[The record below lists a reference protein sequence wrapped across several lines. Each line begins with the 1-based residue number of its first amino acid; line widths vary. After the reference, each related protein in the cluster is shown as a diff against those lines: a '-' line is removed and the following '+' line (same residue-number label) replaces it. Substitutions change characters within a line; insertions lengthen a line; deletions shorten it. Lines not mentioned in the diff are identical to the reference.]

1 MTHGEMSDPT
11 AHVATCVSPVKVVCE
26 RTIRKRTIKEFP
38 YNKRRV
44 SMINVSVG
52 ERVRQRSYCSPRPLL
67 VDQHNG
73 SVIETGD
80 GAYRMSGTPVHRAPV
95 HENIASATQPVKLS
109 PERRIVEH
117 RSKRTRKWSTYVAD
131 FVV

>member
-1 MTHGEMSDPT
+1 MLDPT

-44 SMINVSVG
+44 SMINVSLG
-52 ERVRQRSYCSPRPLL
+52 ERVPYRQRSYCSPRPLL
-67 VDQHNG
+67 VDQRNG

-80 GAYRMSGTPVHRAPV
+80 GAYRMCGTPVHGAPV
-95 HENIASATQPVKLS
+95 PENIASATQPVKLS

-117 RSKRTRKWSTYVAD
+117 RSKRTRKRSTYVAD
-131 FVV
+131 FVA